1 MAPGRQNRL
10 GSRGMNERQVAA
22 VGTAGSGSRRWWVLV
37 AAVVLLLGVAVLVR
51 AGRHR
56 DAISAAAPQDSTPL
70 VTAITPEVRDVA
82 AVVAVT
88 GAISARNDMPIGPEG
103 DGGRVAAVYVEAG
116 DHVRAGQVLALL
128 DPSVVASQVAAAA
141 AARDELKAAVDS
153 AEAEFHRAESA
164 RSAFSVEDLERRRT
178 AAMTARARVNV
189 AEAQLAEAQARLT
202 RTRIVAPSDG
212 IVLTRTAEVGQV
224 AMPSGVL
231 FRMARNGEI
240 EMRAVVAEQDMPRLR
255 IGQDARVYLS
265 GVARPFL
272 GKVWQLGAVID
283 PATRQGSVRIAL
295 PPPEADLRPGA
306 FARGEIAVDTMRG
319 AVVPQTAVLADG
331 AGNFVLAI
339 GADNALQRRAIT
351 LGGADRDGLLVLA
364 GLQPGERI
372 VAAAGAFL
380 HEGERVVVAPPAAS
394 EGSAAA
400 GGGGA
405 ARSVATHVSSA
416 TP

>member
-1 MAPGRQNRL
+1 M
-10 GSRGMNERQVAA
+10 SERRTERDASA
-22 VGTAGSGSRRWWVLV
+22 RRRRWVLV
-37 AAVVLLLGVAVLVR
+37 MAVVLIGLVGLLVQLSRHSAMVSVAR
-51 AGRHR
+51 
-56 DAISAAAPQDSTPL
+56 PQDSLPL
-70 VTAITPEVRDVA
+70 VSVITPQMRDVA
-82 AVVAVT
+82 ATVAVT

-103 DGGRVAAVYVEAG
+103 DGGRIAAVYVEAG
-116 DHVRAGQVLALL
+116 DQVRAGQVLAQL

-153 AEAEFHRAESA
+153 AEAEFKRAESA

-240 EMRAVVAEQDMPRLR
+240 EMRAIVAEQDMPRLR
-255 IGQDARVYLS
+255 TGQSARVYLS
-265 GVARPFL
+265 GVARAFA
-272 GKVWQLGAVID
+272 GHVWQVGAVID

-295 PPPEADLRPGA
+295 PPPQSDLRPGA
-306 FARGEIAVDTMRG
+306 FARGEIEVDRVRG
-319 AVVPQTAVLADG
+319 AVVPQTSVLADG

-339 GADNALQRRAIT
+339 GPGDELVRRAIT
-351 LGGADRDGLLVLA
+351 VGGADRDGLLVSS
-364 GLQPGERI
+364 GLIAGERI

-380 HEGERVVVAPPAAS
+380 HQGERVVVAAAPTLP
-394 EGSAAA
+394 GSNALAGGAA
-400 GGGGA
+400 GGDGKPVA
-405 ARSVATHVSSA
+405 AHAATA
-416 TP
+416 AP